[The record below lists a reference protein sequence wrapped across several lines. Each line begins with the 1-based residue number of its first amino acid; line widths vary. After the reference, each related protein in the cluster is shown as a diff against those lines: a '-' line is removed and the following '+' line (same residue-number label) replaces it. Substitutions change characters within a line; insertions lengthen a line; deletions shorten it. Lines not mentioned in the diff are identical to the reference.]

1 METFS
6 ACRAPPT
13 SYGLRC
19 RKLQLGFLQPPGEL
33 NAWQVPPLPLPVP
46 PCPYLWSILPSSS
59 KGGGSLDGR
68 GRGCPLAFWVDRG
81 RDESCDPAG
90 TRSQFAK
97 TK

>member
-1 METFS
+1 MGTFS

-46 PCPYLWSILPSSS
+46 PLPLPVVDFAVELE
-59 KGGGSLDGR
+59 GGRVFGRSRPRLSLGFL
-68 GRGCPLAFWVDRG
+68 G
-81 RDESCDPAG
+81 
-90 TRSQFAK
+90 
-97 TK
+97 